1 MYIPSYELY
10 LRCEKKCH
18 TNYSQEL
25 VFYSAR
31 GLFTD
36 CCRCFPLSVTGVTQ

>member
-1 MYIPSYELY
+1 MYIPSYEIY
-10 LRCEKKCH
+10 LHCEKMSYKF
-18 TNYSQEL
+18 TQEL
-25 VFYSAR
+25 VFFYSAR

>member
-1 MYIPSYELY
+1 MKYISVV
-10 LRCEKKCH
+10 KKCH

-25 VFYSAR
+25 VVCNAR